1 MCLLRR
7 RMDEFGLFF
16 LFFSFF
22 WIRPRRSLYQQ
33 GINSE
38 HLVGY
43 QVILLYSSGV
53 RAIVEH
59 FKLRKWIRV
68 VLNLACPIGGARRP
82 PNKVPRSSSKN
93 LGKKCH
99 LVSRTTTKTS
109 LYVYAG
115 RRLIKLRPHSAHIL
129 FAPVAVVNWAS
140 GPSLPCGLIS
150 SLVWPIPSRGY

>member
-1 MCLLRR
+1 MSIAKVGFALLGVGKEDSAFCISILRFAR
-7 RMDEFGLFF
+7 DMSVVCAFCVGEWMNSVPFF
-16 LFFSFF
+16 LFFF
-22 WIRPRRSLYQQ
+22 WIQPRRSLYQQ

-43 QVILLYSSGV
+43 QVVLLYSSGV

-82 PNKVPRSSSKN
+82 PSKVPRSSSKN

-109 LYVYAG
+109 LYAYAG
-115 RRLIKLRPHSAHIL
+115 RRLI
-129 FAPVAVVNWAS
+129 
-140 GPSLPCGLIS
+140 
-150 SLVWPIPSRGY
+150 